1 MVIRIS
7 MPSAEATG
15 LVFIVDDDPAVGI
28 ALQRLLDSVGLR
40 SEAFVRADE
49 FLSRMPSNV
58 PSCLIADV
66 RMPRM
71 SGLELQKALHGELEM
86 PVIILSAHLDV
97 RQAVRAMRGGAVT
110 VIAKPFNDQDLLD
123 AVQTALDQDAER
135 RQQKR
140 DRAQLSERYDTL
152 TPRQRE
158 VMALV
163 VTGLTNKEIAARLGT
178 SEKTIKI
185 HRARVMQKMKAESLV
200 ALVRVADRL
209 QQT

>member
-1 MVIRIS
+1 MA
-7 MPSAEATG
+7 SAEATG

-140 DRAQLSERYDTL
+140 DRAQLAERYDTL
-152 TPRQRE
+152 TERQRQ

>member
-1 MVIRIS
+1 MA
-7 MPSAEATG
+7 SAEATG

-140 DRAQLSERYDTL
+140 DRARLAERYDTL
-152 TPRQRE
+152 TARQRQ

>member
-1 MVIRIS
+1 MA
-7 MPSAEATG
+7 SAEVTG

-66 RMPRM
+66 RMPRI

-140 DRAQLSERYDTL
+140 DRAQLAERYDTL
-152 TPRQRE
+152 TARQRE

-163 VTGLTNKEIAARLGT
+163 VTGLTNKETAARLGT

-209 QQT
+209 QQP

>member
-1 MVIRIS
+1 
-7 MPSAEATG
+7 MPPAEAAG

-66 RMPRM
+66 RMPKM

-135 RQQKR
+135 RHQKR
-140 DRAQLSERYDTL
+140 DRAQLAERYDTL
-152 TPRQRE
+152 TARQRE

>member
-1 MVIRIS
+1 MA
-7 MPSAEATG
+7 SAEVTG

-135 RQQKR
+135 RHQKR
-140 DRAQLSERYDTL
+140 DRAQLAERYDTL
-152 TPRQRE
+152 TARQRE

-163 VTGLTNKEIAARLGT
+163 VTGLTNKETAARLGT

-200 ALVRVADRL
+200 ALVRAADRL

>member
-1 MVIRIS
+1 MSQVGFVP
-7 MPSAEATG
+7 MPPAG

-28 ALQRLLDSVGLR
+28 AVQRLLDSVGLP
-40 SEAFVRADE
+40 SETFVRANE
-49 FLSRMPSNV
+49 FLSRLPSDV

-66 RMPRM
+66 RMPGM
-71 SGLELQKALHGELEM
+71 SGLELQRTLHGELEM

-97 RQAVRAMRGGAVT
+97 TQAVRAMRGGASA
-110 VIAKPFNDQDLLD
+110 VITKPFNDQDLLD
-123 AVQTALDQDAER
+123 AVQGALDIDSER

-140 DRAQLSERYDTL
+140 DLTQLAARYDTL
-152 TPRQRE
+152 TARERE

-163 VTGLTNKEIAARLGT
+163 VTGLMNKEIAAVLGT

-185 HRARVMQKMKAESLV
+185 HRARVMQKMKVDSLV

-209 QQT
+209 NGR

>member
-1 MVIRIS
+1 MGVPRS
-7 MPSAEATG
+7 GLRYRLQLYRFVAPDSDKRRMASADATG
-15 LVFIVDDDPAVGI
+15 LVFIVDDDPAVGV

-86 PVIILSAHLDV
+86 PVIILSAHVDV
-97 RQAVRAMRGGAVT
+97 RQTVRAMRDGAVT

-140 DRAQLSERYDTL
+140 DRARLAERYDTL
-152 TPRQRE
+152 TERQR
-158 VMALV
+158 A
-163 VTGLTNKEIAARLGT
+163 GDGARRDRPDEQGDCG
-178 SEKTIKI
+178 EAG
-185 HRARVMQKMKAESLV
+185 H
-200 ALVRVADRL
+200 VREDY
-209 QQT
+209 

>member
-1 MVIRIS
+1 MA
-7 MPSAEATG
+7 SAEATG

-110 VIAKPFNDQDLLD
+110 VITKPFNDQDLLD

-140 DRAQLSERYDTL
+140 DRAQLAERYDTL
-152 TPRQRE
+152 TERQRQ

>member
-1 MVIRIS
+1 MA
-7 MPSAEATG
+7 SAEGTG

-71 SGLELQKALHGELEM
+71 SGLELQKVLHGELEM

-110 VIAKPFNDQDLLD
+110 VITKPFNDQDLLD
-123 AVQTALDQDAER
+123 AVQTALDQDAGR
-135 RQQKR
+135 RQQKL
-140 DRAQLSERYDTL
+140 DRAQLAKRYDTL
-152 TPRQRE
+152 TARQRE

>member
-1 MVIRIS
+1 MA
-7 MPSAEATG
+7 SAESAG

-49 FLSRMPSNV
+49 FLSRMPCNV

-140 DRAQLSERYDTL
+140 DRAQLAERYDTL
-152 TPRQRE
+152 TARQRE

-200 ALVRVADRL
+200 ALVRAADRL

>member
-1 MVIRIS
+1 
-7 MPSAEATG
+7 MPPAEAAG

-110 VIAKPFNDQDLLD
+110 VITKPFNDQDLLD

-135 RQQKR
+135 RQQKL
-140 DRAQLSERYDTL
+140 DRAQLAKRYDTL
-152 TPRQRE
+152 TARQRE

-163 VTGLTNKEIAARLGT
+163 VTGLTNKEIAAKLGT

>member
-1 MVIRIS
+1 MA
-7 MPSAEATG
+7 SAEAAG

-140 DRAQLSERYDTL
+140 DRAQLAERYDTL
-152 TPRQRE
+152 TARQRE

>member
-1 MVIRIS
+1 MA
-7 MPSAEATG
+7 SAEVTG

-140 DRAQLSERYDTL
+140 DRAQLAERYDTL
-152 TPRQRE
+152 TARQRE

-163 VTGLTNKEIAARLGT
+163 VTGLTNKETAARLGT

>member
-1 MVIRIS
+1 

-110 VIAKPFNDQDLLD
+110 VITKPFNDQDLLD

-135 RQQKR
+135 RQQKL
-140 DRAQLSERYDTL
+140 DRAQLAKRYDTL
-152 TPRQRE
+152 TARQRE

>member
-1 MVIRIS
+1 MA
-7 MPSAEATG
+7 SAEVTG

-135 RQQKR
+135 RHQKR
-140 DRAQLSERYDTL
+140 DRAQLAERYDTL
-152 TPRQRE
+152 TARQRE

-163 VTGLTNKEIAARLGT
+163 VTGLTNKETAARLGT

>member
-1 MVIRIS
+1 
-7 MPSAEATG
+7 
-15 LVFIVDDDPAVGI
+15 
-28 ALQRLLDSVGLR
+28 
-40 SEAFVRADE
+40 
-49 FLSRMPSNV
+49 
-58 PSCLIADV
+58 
-66 RMPRM
+66 M

-86 PVIILSAHLDV
+86 PVIILRAHLDV

-140 DRAQLSERYDTL
+140 DRAQLAERYDTL
-152 TPRQRE
+152 TERQRQ

>member
-1 MVIRIS
+1 MA
-7 MPSAEATG
+7 SAEAAG

-135 RQQKR
+135 RHQKR
-140 DRAQLSERYDTL
+140 DRAQLAERYDTL
-152 TPRQRE
+152 TARQRE

>member
-1 MVIRIS
+1 MA
-7 MPSAEATG
+7 SAEAAG
-15 LVFIVDDDPAVGI
+15 LVFIVDDDPAVGV

-140 DRAQLSERYDTL
+140 DRAQLAERYDTL
-152 TPRQRE
+152 TARQRE

>member
-1 MVIRIS
+1 MA
-7 MPSAEATG
+7 SAESAG

-140 DRAQLSERYDTL
+140 DRAQLAERYDTL
-152 TPRQRE
+152 TARQRE

>member
-1 MVIRIS
+1 MA
-7 MPSAEATG
+7 SAEAAG

-135 RQQKR
+135 REQKR
-140 DRAQLSERYDTL
+140 DRAQLAERYDTL
-152 TPRQRE
+152 TARQRE

>member
-1 MVIRIS
+1 MA
-7 MPSAEATG
+7 SAEVTG

-49 FLSRMPSNV
+49 FLSRMPCNV

-71 SGLELQKALHGELEM
+71 SGLELQKALQGELEM

-140 DRAQLSERYDTL
+140 DRAQLAERYDTL
-152 TPRQRE
+152 TARQRE

-163 VTGLTNKEIAARLGT
+163 VTGLTNKETAARLGT

-200 ALVRVADRL
+200 ALVRAADRL

>member
-1 MVIRIS
+1 MA
-7 MPSAEATG
+7 SAEATG

-49 FLSRMPSNV
+49 FLSRMPSHV

-135 RQQKR
+135 RHQKR
-140 DRAQLSERYDTL
+140 DRAQLAERYDTL
-152 TPRQRE
+152 TERQRQ

>member
-1 MVIRIS
+1 M
-7 MPSAEATG
+7 
-15 LVFIVDDDPAVGI
+15 FIVDDDPAVGI

-110 VIAKPFNDQDLLD
+110 VITKPFNDQDLLD
-123 AVQTALDQDAER
+123 AVQTALDQDTER
-135 RQQKR
+135 RQQKH
-140 DRAQLSERYDTL
+140 DRAQLATRYETL
-152 TPRQRE
+152 TARQRE

>member
-1 MVIRIS
+1 

>member
-1 MVIRIS
+1 MA
-7 MPSAEATG
+7 SAESAG

-135 RQQKR
+135 RHQKR
-140 DRAQLSERYDTL
+140 DRAQLAERYDTL
-152 TPRQRE
+152 TARQRE

>member
-1 MVIRIS
+1 MA
-7 MPSAEATG
+7 SAEATG
-15 LVFIVDDDPAVGI
+15 LVFIVDDDPAVGV

-135 RQQKR
+135 RHQKR
-140 DRAQLSERYDTL
+140 DRAQLAERYDTL
-152 TPRQRE
+152 TERQRQ

>member
-1 MVIRIS
+1 MA
-7 MPSAEATG
+7 SAESAG

-110 VIAKPFNDQDLLD
+110 VITKPFNDQDLLD

-135 RQQKR
+135 RQQKL
-140 DRAQLSERYDTL
+140 DRAQLAKRYDTL
-152 TPRQRE
+152 TARQRE